1 MARHDASTADC
12 TVLTFKEGLLSAVAH
27 DLEIRVEKFS
37 VEIDDATRAI
47 EARFDARSLRV
58 VRAIGGNVSEK
69 DRAKIEGN
77 IVTEVLRADR
87 FGEIRFRSTKVE
99 DDRVEGV
106 LTLCGRDKTLVI
118 PVREQGGS
126 WVAEV
131 RLHQPDFGIKPYTA
145 MLGTL
150 RIQPD
155 VTVRIAVPKS
165 A

>member
-12 TVLTFKEGLLSAVAH
+12 TVLTFKEGLLSAIAH
-27 DLEIRVEKFS
+27 DLEIRGGEFS

-47 EARFDARSLRV
+47 DARFDARSLRV

-77 IVTEVLRADR
+77 IVADVLRADR

-106 LTLCGRDKTLVI
+106 LTLCGRDK
-118 PVREQGGS
+118 
-126 WVAEV
+126 
-131 RLHQPDFGIKPYTA
+131 
-145 MLGTL
+145 
-150 RIQPD
+150 
-155 VTVRIAVPKS
+155 
-165 A
+165 